1 MDMYSIW
8 FPQGNDVV
16 VQVHYGPEITDD
28 TGLSAEFLYKDNRYV
43 PDGDPTSLT
52 YTSDVF
58 PDDANPGGFM
68 SQFTIPGG
76 DNAEAGAF
84 WYRVDVVNS
93 ALGQRRT
100 VDGACGT
107 LLVEA
112 V

>member
-16 VQVHYGPEITDD
+16 VQVRFGPEITDD
-28 TGLSAEFLYKDNRYV
+28 TGLGAEFIYKDSRYTL
-43 PDGDPTSLT
+43 DTDPSTLT
-52 YTSDVF
+52 YESDVY
-58 PDDANPGGFM
+58 PDDSNPGGFM
-68 SQFTIPGG
+68 SQFSIPAS
-76 DNAEAGAF
+76 DNGVSGAF
-84 WYRVDVVNS
+84 WYRVDVINS